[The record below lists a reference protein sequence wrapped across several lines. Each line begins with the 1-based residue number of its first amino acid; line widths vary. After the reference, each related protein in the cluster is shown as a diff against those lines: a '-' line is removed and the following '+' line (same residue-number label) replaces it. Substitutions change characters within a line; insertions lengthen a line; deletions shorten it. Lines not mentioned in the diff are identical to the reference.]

1 MLHLCKQRQLLRG
14 CKINNEAS
22 SSSKYCSQNILDRS
36 WSSSFNEYITMIPV
50 EGHKH
55 LYREESGAIVN
66 TDTNGYANYMKAR
79 HKKLTEK
86 REIEDLRNEI
96 DELKNQLR
104 QLLDR

>member
-1 MLHLCKQRQLLRG
+1 
-14 CKINNEAS
+14 
-22 SSSKYCSQNILDRS
+22 
-36 WSSSFNEYITMIPV
+36 MIPV
-50 EGHKH
+50 EGHKN

-66 TDTNGYANYMKAR
+66 TDKNGYANYMKA
-79 HKKLTEK
+79 KNTKLTEK

>member
-1 MLHLCKQRQLLRG
+1 
-14 CKINNEAS
+14 
-22 SSSKYCSQNILDRS
+22 
-36 WSSSFNEYITMIPV
+36 MIPV

-55 LYREESGAIVN
+55 LFREESGAIVS
-66 TDTNGYANYMKAR
+66 TDTNGYSQYMKS
-79 HKKLTEK
+79 KNIKLTEK

>member
-1 MLHLCKQRQLLRG
+1 
-14 CKINNEAS
+14 
-22 SSSKYCSQNILDRS
+22 
-36 WSSSFNEYITMIPV
+36 MIPV

-55 LYREESGAIVN
+55 LFREESGAIVN
-66 TDTNGYANYMKAR
+66 TDTNGYIQYMKS
-79 HKKLTEK
+79 KNIKLTEK

>member
-1 MLHLCKQRQLLRG
+1 M
-14 CKINNEAS
+14 NNEAS
-22 SSSKYCSQNILDRS
+22 SSFKYCSQNILDRS
-36 WSSSFNEYITMIPV
+36 WCSSFYEHTIMIPV

-66 TDTNGYANYMKAR
+66 TDTNGYANYMKAKN
-79 HKKLTEK
+79 KKLTEK

-104 QLLDR
+104 QLLER